1 MRALVEIALRLRY
14 AVAALAL
21 VLVIVGVRVL
31 QDAPLDVFPEFA
43 PPLVEVQTEAPG
55 LSTEEVEALVSMPL
69 EQALSGTPYL
79 KTLRSKSVLGL
90 SSVVLIFDRG
100 TDLLEVRQFV
110 AERLARIAPTLPA
123 VASPPVMLSPL
134 SSTSRVLKVGL
145 RSPTM
150 SQTELTTLVRW
161 TVRPRL
167 MAVPGVANV
176 AIWGQR
182 DKQLQVLVDPE
193 RLRASKV
200 TIGDVTRAAGDAVSL
215 RAGGFIDLPNQRYA
229 IAQRPSV
236 QTIDELAL
244 APVAQRGTSPL
255 TLGDVAEVV
264 EGNPPPIGD
273 AIIDDEPGIL
283 LIVEKY
289 PWGNTLQVTKQVEAA
304 LELLRPALPG
314 VKVDATIFR
323 PATFIEMS
331 LHNLNRALLIGCV
344 LVVLVLGFF
353 LRDWRTS
360 LISLT
365 AIPLSLVAA
374 AVIMRYRGGTIDTMV
389 LAGLVIAL
397 GEVVDDAIIDVE
409 NIVRRL
415 RINREEGNPRAA
427 FAVVLDASLEVRSAV
442 VYASLIVALV
452 FLPVFFL
459 GGLAG
464 AFFRP
469 LATAYVIA
477 IIASLFVALIVTP
490 ALSLLLLPRAAA
502 DHAEPP
508 AVTRLKAWYRGVL
521 PRFVDDSRGALR
533 VAVGLMLASALSFP
547 FLGEQ
552 FLPNFKE
559 YDFLMHWVEKPGTS
573 LDAMRRIT
581 ILASKELR
589 AIPGVRN
596 FGSHIGR
603 AEVADEVV
611 GPNFTELWISVD
623 PKVDY
628 DGTVAKIQTVV
639 DGYPG
644 LYRDV
649 LTYLRERIKEVLTGT
664 SATLVVRLYGPDLEV
679 LRTKAQEIATVMGK
693 VDGLTDLKV
702 QAQVMVP
709 QIEVKVKNDAALRFG
724 LTSGAVRDQVE
735 TLVRGRT
742 VGEVY
747 DAHRSFAVVVWG
759 VPSVRADITTIR
771 DLPIELP
778 GGGAAPLS
786 DIADVRF
793 APTPNEITRENVSR
807 RLDITANVRGR
818 DLGGV
823 ARNVESGVRALT
835 FDAGYHP
842 EFLGEYAAQRE
853 SSRRLLLLSLLSLAG
868 IYLILHA
875 DFGTVRLAT
884 IVFAS
889 LPFALIGGIVA
900 VWLTGGVLSLGSLV
914 GFVTVLGIAARNGIM
929 MISHYR
935 HLEHEEGMPFGR
947 ELVMRGAEERLAPIA
962 MTALVTALALVPLVI
977 WGDQPGHEIENPMA
991 IVILGGLVSSTV
1003 LNLFLMPSLYLRF
1016 ARKDSAGGMAAPG

>member
-1 MRALVEIALRLRY
+1 VRGLVEIALRLRY
-14 AVAALAL
+14 AVAALAI

-31 QDAPLDVFPEFA
+31 KDAPLDVFPEFA
-43 PPLVEVQTEAPG
+43 PPMVEVQTEAPG
-55 LSTEEVEALVSMPL
+55 LSSEEVEALVSMPL

-100 TDLLEVRQFV
+100 TNLLEVRQFV
-110 AERLARIAPTLPA
+110 AERLARTGPTLPA
-123 VASPPVMLSPL
+123 VAHPPVLLSPL
-134 SSTSRVLKVGL
+134 SSTSRVMKIG
-145 RSPTM
+145 M
-150 SQTELTTLVRW
+150 SSTTLTQTELSTLVRW

-167 MAVPGVANV
+167 MAVAGVANV
-176 AIWGQR
+176 AVWGQR
-182 DKQLQVLVDPE
+182 DRQLQVLVDPE
-193 RLRASKV
+193 RLRASHV
-200 TIGDVTRAAGDAVSL
+200 TLGEVTRAAGEAVAV

-229 IAQRPSV
+229 VAQRSDV
-236 QTIDELAL
+236 RTREELAR
-244 APVAQRGTSPL
+244 APVALRNGAPI
-255 TLGDVAEVV
+255 TLGDIAEVT

-273 AIIDDEPGIL
+273 AVINDGPGIL

-289 PWGNTLQVTKQVEAA
+289 PWGNTLDVTHGVEAA
-304 LELLRPALPG
+304 LESMRPALPG
-314 VKVDATIFR
+314 VSVDPAIFR

-360 LISLT
+360 IISLT

-374 AVIMRYRGGTIDTMV
+374 AVVMRYRGGTIDTMV

-415 RINREEGNPRAA
+415 RLNREAGNPRSA

-469 LATAYVIA
+469 LATAYVVA
-477 IIASLFVALIVTP
+477 ILASLLVALIITP

-508 AVTRLKAWYRGVL
+508 SVTKLKARYRALL
-521 PRFVDDSRGALR
+521 PRFVDDSRTSMR
-533 VAVGLMLASALSFP
+533 VAGVAMLVAALSFP
-547 FLGEQ
+547 FLGEE
-552 FLPNFKE
+552 FLPHFKE

-573 LDAMRRIT
+573 LEAMQRIT
-581 ILASKELR
+581 VRASKELR

-596 FGSHIGR
+596 FGAHIGR

-628 DGTVAKIQTVV
+628 DRTVATIQTVV

-649 LTYLRERIKEVLTGT
+649 LTYLRERIKEVLTGS
-664 SATLVVRLYGPDLEV
+664 SATLVVRLYGPDLDV
-679 LRTKAQEIATVMGK
+679 LRAKAQEVSAAMGK
-693 VDGLTDLKV
+693 TDGLTDLKV
-702 QAQVMVP
+702 QAQVLVP
-709 QIEVKVKNDAALRFG
+709 QIEVKVRSDAASRVG
-724 LTSGAVRDQVE
+724 LTAGGIRDQIE
-735 TLVRGRT
+735 MIVRGRK

-747 DAHRSFAVVVWG
+747 EAHRAFDVVVWG
-759 VPSVRADITTIR
+759 VPAVRNDVTTLR

-778 GGGAAPLS
+778 QGGAVPLREV
-786 DIADVRF
+786 ADVRLV
-793 APTPNEITRENVSR
+793 PTPNEITRENVSR
-807 RLDITANVRGR
+807 RLDVTANVRGR
-818 DLGGV
+818 DLGRV
-823 ARNVESGVRALT
+823 ARDVERNVRTVK

-853 SSRRLLLLSLLSLAG
+853 ASRRLLLLSLLAMAG
-868 IYLILHA
+868 IFLILHA

-889 LPFALIGGIVA
+889 LPFALIGGVVA

-929 MISHYR
+929 LVSHYR
-935 HLEHEEGMPFGR
+935 HLEQEEGMSFGR
-947 ELVMRGAEERLAPIA
+947 DLVIQGAEERLAPIA
-962 MTALVTALALVPLVI
+962 MTALVTALALLPLVI
-977 WGDQPGHEIENPMA
+977 WGDRPGHEIEHPMA
-991 IVILGGLVSSTV
+991 IVILGGLVSSTL
-1003 LNLFLMPSLYLRF
+1003 LNLFLMPALYLRYGR
-1016 ARKDSAGGMAAPG
+1016 ARG

>member
-1 MRALVEIALRLRY
+1 MRSLVEIALRLRY
-14 AVAALAL
+14 VVTALAI
-21 VLVIVGVRVL
+21 VMVIVGVRVL
-31 QDAPLDVFPEFA
+31 KDAPLDVFPEFA

-100 TDLLEVRQFV
+100 TDLLEARQFV
-110 AERLARIAPTLPA
+110 GERLARIAPTLPA
-123 VASPPVMLSPL
+123 VARPPVLLSPL
-134 SSTSRVLKVGL
+134 SSTSRVLKIGV
-145 RSPTM
+145 SSKTQT
-150 SQTELTTLVRW
+150 QTELTTLVRW

-176 AIWGQR
+176 AVWGQR
-182 DKQLQVLVDPE
+182 DRQLQVLVDPE

-200 TIGDVTRAAGDAVSL
+200 TLGEVTRAAGEAVAV
-215 RAGGFIDLPNQRYA
+215 RAGGFVDMPNQRFA
-229 IAQRPSV
+229 VAQRTDV
-236 QTIDELAL
+236 RTVEELSK
-244 APVAQRGTSPL
+244 APVALRNGSPL
-255 TLGDVAEVV
+255 TLGDIATVT

-273 AIIDDEPGIL
+273 AVIDDAPGLL
-283 LIVEKY
+283 LIVEKH
-289 PWGNTLQVTKQVEAA
+289 PWGNTLDVTKGVEKA
-304 LELLRPALPG
+304 LESLRPAMPG
-314 VKVDATIFR
+314 VKVDPTIFR

-331 LHNLNRALLIGCV
+331 LHNLNRALAIGCV

-353 LRDWRTS
+353 LRDWRTAI
-360 LISLT
+360 ISLT

-415 RINREEGNPRAA
+415 RLNREAGDPRSA
-427 FAVVLDASLEVRSAV
+427 FDVVLDASIEVRSAV

-452 FLPVFFL
+452 FLPVFFI

-469 LATAYVIA
+469 LALSYVFA
-477 IIASLFVALIVTP
+477 ILASLLVALIVTP

-502 DHAEPP
+502 EHKEP
-508 AVTRLKAWYRGVL
+508 ASVTKLKARYRRLL
-521 PRFVDDSRGALR
+521 PRFVDDSRGAMR
-533 VAVGLMLASALSFP
+533 IAGGAVLAAALTFP

-559 YDFLMHWVEKPGTS
+559 YDFLMHFVEKPGTS
-573 LDAMRRIT
+573 LDAMTRIT

-628 DGTVAKIQTVV
+628 DKTVATIQTAV

-664 SATLVVRLYGPDLEV
+664 SATLVVRLYGPDLDV
-679 LRTKAQEIATVMGK
+679 LRSKAQEVYAVMGK
-693 VDGLTDLKV
+693 VDGLSDLKV
-702 QAQVMVP
+702 QPQVLVP
-709 QIEVKVKNDAALRFG
+709 QIEVKVRTEAAARLG
-724 LTSGAVRDQVE
+724 LSPGHVRDQVE
-735 TLVRGRT
+735 TLVRGRK

-747 DAHRSFAVVVWG
+747 EAYRAFDVVVWG

-778 GGGAAPLS
+778 AGGAAPLS
-786 DIADVRF
+786 DVAEVRF
-793 APTPNEITRENVSR
+793 VPTPNEITRENVSR
-807 RLDITANVRGR
+807 RLDVTANVRGR
-818 DLGGV
+818 DLGAV
-823 ARNVESGVRALT
+823 ARAVESNVRALT
-835 FDAGYHP
+835 FDPGYHP

-853 SSRRLLLLSLLSLAG
+853 SSRRLLALSLLAMVG
-868 IYLILHA
+868 IFLILHA
-875 DFGTVRLAT
+875 DFGSVRVASL
-884 IVFAS
+884 VFAS
-889 LPFALIGGIVA
+889 LPFALIGGVAA

-929 MISHYR
+929 LVSHYR
-935 HLEHEEGMPFGR
+935 HLEREEGMPFSR
-947 ELVMRGAEERLAPIA
+947 DLILRGAEERLAPIV
-962 MTALVTALALVPLVI
+962 MTALVTALALLPLVI
-977 WGDQPGHEIENPMA
+977 WGDRPGHEIEHPMA

-1016 ARKDSAGGMAAPG
+1016 GRAAVRE

>member
-1 MRALVEIALRLRY
+1 MRGLVALALRLRY

-21 VLVIVGVRVL
+21 VLVIVGIRVL

-55 LSTEEVEALVSMPL
+55 LSTEEVEALVTMPL

-100 TDLLEVRQFV
+100 TDLLEARQFV
-110 AERLARIAPTLPA
+110 GERLARVSTTLPT
-123 VASPPVMLSPL
+123 VAHPPVLLSPL
-134 SSTSRVLKVGL
+134 STLSRVLKVGVSSKTL
-145 RSPTM
+145 T
-150 SQTELTTLVRW
+150 QTELTTLMRF

-182 DKQLQVLVDPE
+182 DRQLQVLVDPE
-193 RLRASKV
+193 RLRASRI
-200 TIGDVTRAAGDAVSL
+200 TLAEVTRAAGDAVAV

-229 IAQRPSV
+229 
-236 QTIDELAL
+236 
-244 APVAQRGTSPL
+244 VAQRGEVQTAEQLARAPVAL
-255 TLGDVAEVV
+255 RGGAPITLGDVARVT
-264 EGNPPPIGD
+264 EGNPPAIGD
-273 AIIDDEPGIL
+273 AIINDVPGIL
-283 LIVEKY
+283 LIVEKH
-289 PWGNTLQVTKQVEAA
+289 PWGNTLEVTHGIEQA
-304 LELLRPALPG
+304 LEAMRPALPG
-314 VKVDATIFR
+314 VSIDATIFR

-331 LHNLNRALLIGCV
+331 LSNLNRALLIGCV

-360 LISLT
+360 IISLT

-374 AVIMRYRGGTIDTMV
+374 AVVMRYRGGTIDTMV

-415 RINREEGNPRAA
+415 RLNRELGNPRSA
-427 FAVVLDASLEVRSAV
+427 FSVVLDASLEVRSAV
-442 VYASLIVALV
+442 VYASLIVALI

-459 GGLAG
+459 PGLAG

-469 LATAYVIA
+469 LATAYVVA
-477 IIASLFVALIVTP
+477 ILASLLVALVITP

-508 AVTRLKAWYRGVL
+508 AVGRLRARYRGML
-521 PRFVDDSRGALR
+521 PRFVDDSRGSMRFAGIAM
-533 VAVGLMLASALSFP
+533 AVSLLSFP
-547 FLGEQ
+547 LLGEQ

-573 LDAMRRIT
+573 LEAMTRVT
-581 ILASKELR
+581 VLASKELR

-611 GPNFTELWISVD
+611 GPNFTELWISLD

-628 DGTVAKIQTVV
+628 KKTVASVQATV

-644 LYRDV
+644 LYRDL

-664 SATLVVRLYGPDLEV
+664 AATLVVRLYGPDLDV
-679 LRTKAQEIATVMGK
+679 LRAKAQEVATAMGR
-693 VDGLTDLKV
+693 VDGLADLKV
-702 QAQVMVP
+702 QAQVLVP
-709 QIEVKVKNDAALRFG
+709 QVEVRVRSDAASRLG
-724 LTSGAVRDQVE
+724 LTAGAVRDQIE
-735 TLVRGRT
+735 TLVRGRK

-747 DAHRSFAVVVWG
+747 EAHRAFDVVVWG
-759 VPSVRADITTIR
+759 VPEVRNDITTLR
-771 DLPIELP
+771 QLPIELP
-778 GGGAAPLS
+778 NGGGVPLAEV
-786 DIADVRF
+786 ADVRIVS
-793 APTPNEITRENVSR
+793 TPNEITRENVSR
-807 RLDITANVRGR
+807 RLDVTANVRGR
-818 DLGGV
+818 DLGRI
-823 ARNVESGVRALT
+823 AREVESEVGKVKFA
-835 FDAGYHP
+835 AGYHP
-842 EFLGEYAAQRE
+842 EFLGEYAAQRDA
-853 SSRRLLLLSLLSLAG
+853 SRRLMLLTLLALAG
-868 IYLILHA
+868 IFLILHA
-875 DFGTVRLAT
+875 DFGTVRMAT
-884 IVFAS
+884 LVFAS
-889 LPFALIGGIVA
+889 LPLALIGGIAA

-929 MISHYR
+929 LVSHYR
-935 HLEHEEGMPFGR
+935 HLEREEGMAFGR
-947 ELVMRGAEERLAPIA
+947 DLVLRGAEERLAPIA
-962 MTALVTALALVPLVI
+962 MTALVTALALLPLVI
-977 WGDQPGHEIENPMA
+977 WGDRPGHEIEHPMA
-991 IVILGGLVSSTV
+991 IVILGGLVSSTI

-1016 ARKDSAGGMAAPG
+1016 ARPVGPRSEDEG